1 MQRLDSVT
9 KSPVLAQFN
18 ETLGGLQTIRAYG
31 YAITSLLIIFP
42 TIHVLFY
49 NCFLAIFLNA

>member
-18 ETLGGLQTIRAYG
+18 ETLGGLQTIRAYR
-31 YAITSLLIIFP
+31 YAITSLFIIFLK
-42 TIHVLFY
+42 IHMLF
-49 NCFLAIFLNA
+49 